1 MKIKIDEAVDLS
13 KNVLKSFGIGSEEAE
28 LITENLIEAELS
40 GRKTHGLVRLI
51 SFKSTFDNKKLNVE
65 PLLVDV
71 IGESLTYLHIDG
83 HKKLGFGPIYK
94 SLELAFEKIKST
106 KIVCVGLKDLG
117 VTGYIGAY
125 ARKATEK
132 NLIFIGFNNSL
143 GGLVPYGSIKEMW
156 GTNPITVGIP
166 TNSIP
171 VILDMA
177 SSQITWG
184 DLLVA
189 KNEGKQI
196 KDGVAIDSDG
206 QVTTDPNNVAGL
218 LPFFGHKGSGLAFIV
233 ELLGGALTG
242 AGVGSQV
249 PGGWG
254 SSYILIDPTM
264 FRSLED
270 FKKDIDVVIDGLKNS
285 PKMDGFDEIYYP
297 GEKSA
302 KLRQKQLESGFVEIS
317 DQILEKVKLIN
328 ED

>member
-1 MKIKIDEAVDLS
+1 
-13 KNVLKSFGIGSEEAE
+13 LKKLGIGPEEAE
-28 LITENLIEAELS
+28 LITENLMEAELS
-40 GRKTHGLVRLI
+40 GRKTHGFVRLI
-51 SFKSTFDNKKLNVE
+51 SFKKTFDNKKLNTE
-65 PLLVDV
+65 PLSIDV
-71 IGESLTYLHIDG
+71 ISETLISLHING
-83 HKKLGFGPIYK
+83 HNKLGFGPIYK
-94 SLELAFEKIKST
+94 SLELAFEKVKDT

-143 GGLVPYGSIKEMW
+143 GGLVPYGSVKEMW
-156 GTNPITVGIP
+156 GTNPITVGVP

-189 KNEGKQI
+189 RNEGKQI
-196 KDGVAIDSDG
+196 KNGVAIDSTG
-206 QVTTDPNNVAGL
+206 QTTTDPNNVAGL

-242 AGVGSQV
+242 SGVGSQV

-254 SSYILIDPTM
+254 SFYILIDPTM
-264 FRSLED
+264 FRPLDE
-270 FKKDIDVVIDGLKNS
+270 FKKDINTVIEGLKNA
-285 PKMDGFDEIYYP
+285 PKMEGFDEIYYP

-302 KLRQKQLESGFVEIS
+302 RLRQSQLESGLVEIS
-317 DQILEKVKLIN
+317 DKILENVRLIN
-328 ED
+328 TQ